1 MRRAVPGMK
10 NLDDREVDMLGP
22 FTPLVVG
29 AHIIMAASSSGP
41 PKINVEAT
49 CQASE
54 KELIKLFGSGT
65 SLTFDGC
72 VRQQNEAREQLEK
85 NWATYPAAARAHCVQ
100 PKAYLP
106 SYVEWLS
113 CFETDRYLRE
123 IRQRDAEAAKS
134 NAAPPRRQPQ

>member
-1 MRRAVPGMK
+1 M
-10 NLDDREVDMLGP
+10 NLDNREVDVLGP

-29 AHIIMAASSSGP
+29 AHIIMVASSSGP

-85 NWATYPAAARAHCVQ
+85 NWATYPATARAHCVQ
-100 PKAYLP
+100 LKAYLP

>member
-1 MRRAVPGMK
+1 M
-10 NLDDREVDMLGP
+10 NLDNREVDVLGP

-29 AHIIMAASSSGP
+29 AHIIMVASGSGP

-100 PKAYLP
+100 PKTYLP

-123 IRQRDAEAAKS
+123 IRERDAEAAKA
-134 NAAPPRRQPQ
+134 NPAPPRRRPQ